1 MFVVCYTYKYVIPN
15 NRQPSKMLF
24 GPEYTK
30 TIKGVVRTKSLFYE
44 LSYTDPEHVIFT
56 TKEEDIERNGKTYIS
71 LSKLF
76 CSLVP
81 QDPTEY
87 TFAMTVFGSWHVWE
101 VIREAPQVSLHYK
114 RWKREAEIK
123 VKSEAIKAIAEE
135 AKSGG
140 RSSFTAAK
148 LLLERGWIDKE
159 PTSKTKQKLQ
169 EKEEQ
174 EMDREALRLLSEE
187 AERLGLDTNKYN

>member
-1 MFVVCYTYKYVIPN
+1 
-15 NRQPSKMLF
+15 MLF

-30 TIKGVVRTKSLFYE
+30 TVKGVVRTKSLFYE
-44 LSYTDPEHVIFT
+44 LSYSEPQHAIFT
-56 TKEEDIERNGKTYIS
+56 TKENDIERHGNTYLS
-71 LSKLF
+71 LGKLF

-101 VIREAPQVSLHYK
+101 VIRDAPQVAPYYK

-148 LLLERGWIDKE
+148 LLLERGWIEKE
-159 PTSKTKQKLQ
+159 TTSKAKQKLQ
-169 EKEEQ
+169 QKEDD
-174 EMDREALRLLSEE
+174 EMGKEALSLLNQD
-187 AERLGLDTNKYN
+187 AARLGIKVQ

>member
-1 MFVVCYTYKYVIPN
+1 
-15 NRQPSKMLF
+15 MLF

-135 AKSGG
+135 ARSGG

>member
-1 MFVVCYTYKYVIPN
+1 
-15 NRQPSKMLF
+15 MLF
-24 GPEYTK
+24 GSEYTK
-30 TIKGVVRTKSLFYE
+30 TIKGVIRTKSLFYE
-44 LSYTDPEHVIFT
+44 LSYNDPEHVIFT
-56 TKEEDIERNGKTYIS
+56 TKEEDIERNGRTYLS
-71 LSKLF
+71 MSKLF

-101 VIREAPQVSLHYK
+101 VIREAPQVAPYYK
-114 RWKREAEIK
+114 RWKREAEIR

-148 LLLERGWIDKE
+148 LLLERGWIEKE
-159 PTSKTKQKLQ
+159 PASKAKQKLQ

-174 EMDREALRLLSEE
+174 DMDREALKLLNEE
-187 AERLGLDTNKYN
+187 AERIGISSNKLN